1 MKTNKILA
9 IAMAALAFVGCKGPN
24 NNNDPEVKVNAITLN
39 EDVLQIKKG
48 ETAELIATVDPKDAD
63 VQVTWQSSDASVAT
77 VLDGIVTAVEVGTAY
92 IVATAD
98 TKTARCKVTVFE
110 EGQTV
115 VTLDKVTAKIAVGE
129 TVTLTASV
137 TPAEKASELTWK
149 SSNEAVATVANGVV
163 TGVAAGEAKITA
175 AVGEISAEAT
185 ITVTGGD
192 NPGTEEINHPSLKGS
207 NYFIFQLGGKA
218 AEQIADKIVVDF
230 REDGTSKFFWIWPD
244 SGDSYKAGETS
255 GKNFYGE
262 SEGWVSLTVG
272 SIGWSGF
279 GYNCSDLNELNKM
292 AEIMDAP
299 EDYYLHIGMKS
310 TDNASHLLYMD
321 GTSGS
326 GKACIGPTSYTDAGI
341 TYQPV
346 GDFKRDGS
354 WGEIEINMK
363 TLTDQGLVYGS
374 NNTKALNV
382 FGFLSGGSTG
392 VMLQYDACFIYKKA
406 Q

>member
-207 NYFIFQLGGKA
+207 DYFVFQLGGKA
-218 AEQIADKIVVDF
+218 ADQIASKIVADF
-230 REDGTSKFFWIWPD
+230 RPNDDTKNLWVWD
-244 SGDSYKAGETS
+244 KTYNAGETS

-262 SEGWVSLTVG
+262 AEGWVSLTVA
-272 SIGWSGF
+272 SVGWSGF
-279 GYNCSDLNELNKM
+279 AYNCADLAELDKL
-292 AEIMDAP
+292 AVIMDEP
-299 EDYYLHIGMKS
+299 EAYTLHIGMKS
-310 TDNASHLLYMD
+310 TDNASHLLFLD

-326 GKACIGPTSYTDAGI
+326 GKACIGAAAFVDNGQSYAPLANFT
-341 TYQPV
+341 
-346 GDFKRDGS
+346 RDGS
-354 WGEIEINMK
+354 WGEIEISMK
-363 TLTDQGLVYGS
+363 DLTDQGLVYGS
-374 NNTKALNV
+374 NNGKGLNV
-382 FGFLSGGSTG
+382 LGFLSGAVTG
-392 VMLQYDACFIYKKA
+392 TILQYDAVFIYKKA